1 MIIYEN
7 SSKVDTKERKLQKM
21 ETEIKKIQP
30 NKKQQECI
38 DNIDGTVMVLAGPGT
53 GKTFTLIQR
62 LRAMIQEK
70 GISPSNIIC
79 MTFSDA
85 AASEMKERLISQAGK
100 SATGVEINTYH
111 AFCNNL
117 IRQYPSKFEL
127 MENVNLIDDISKV
140 TLMKQ
145 CIDEFKPTVLVD
157 KWNNPY
163 FYLKQLLISVDEIKK
178 NRISKEQFFSNMKSH
193 PEWDQKLEE
202 LEAEKTDREE
212 NNKALKSFLSQK
224 YDPQIKKIEKAKEAI
239 EIIELYSKT
248 MAQKNFIDF
257 NDMINLVVETF
268 ENDEDFLKK
277 VAKDY
282 KYILIDEYQ
291 DTNLLQN
298 RLIDLL
304 AKGAETENIF
314 VVGDDDQIIYGF
326 QGARSDNLEN
336 FLHKYPDTKVICLN
350 ENNRSTQSILDLSYK
365 IIAQDDTRLEI
376 NPEFKHHNI
385 SKILTSKN
393 EKIIKL
399 DKKSKLIAYADKL
412 QENNTI
418 IKSIEKLIAD
428 DTFTKNEKGEKDL
441 SQIAILTRENK
452 QLMPFSSLLEAKN
465 IPYQIRITKSI
476 FQIKPTILIYFY
488 LKALNNHIL
497 ASDKL
502 FALLASK
509 PFDFEIEDYNF
520 LLEQNKP
527 LKKDFIAL
535 IKENIDKEWKNT
547 DKIKSFM
554 ETFEKIKTLSFHK
567 PLKYLILEIANRT
580 GILAYFANSPID
592 LSENLLA
599 IKRLTAEAESFA
611 NLNPTAGLSDF
622 IKHLDTAL
630 NENIEINIE
639 KDSHIKNAIQLST
652 IHSSKGREFEYVFMP
667 NLITTEWEKKRN
679 TNKLDLPLKAKAEED
694 EELIKRAEQL
704 KLLFVG
710 ITRAKHT
717 LEMSYANTIEQKTY
731 SLTSYLSE
739 LQNIEGIVSL
749 ETHNSEDLDFFKE
762 LAESMTKEEFNHH
775 FAFEKELK
783 ERLENFT
790 LSAHSFNLYRN
801 CPRQFLYSEL
811 YQIPIIEKDSQY
823 LNFGNSIHKTLEWA
837 VNSALE
843 KGRYPHKEGLIDV
856 FNKKLETYKFET
868 EEKYIEYIER
878 GKKCIENY
886 YHHLISTP
894 IKNIYE
900 VESRFDGVKIE
911 NNLIKGFIDRIEK
924 NEDGSFSLFDYKT
937 GSAKSKNDIA
947 EGKKYENYYNQLR
960 FYKLAFETKN
970 QGSTVSK
977 VGLIFAEEPEK
988 NIELEITE
996 AENQDIKQ
1004 KIQETLENIKS
1015 MKFDPVDYKKQK
1027 EKNCEYCDYKMICRL
1042 NVL

>member
-1 MIIYEN
+1 MV
-7 SSKVDTKERKLQKM
+7 S
-21 ETEIKKIQP
+21 ETKKITP
-30 NKKQQECI
+30 NQKQQECI
-38 DNIDGTVMVLAGPGT
+38 DSTEGTIMVLAGPGT

-62 LRAMIQEK
+62 IRSMIQEK
-70 GISPSNIIC
+70 GISPSSILC

-100 SATGVEINTYH
+100 SAAGVEINTYH

-127 MENVNLIDDISKV
+127 FENVSLIDDISKV

-145 CIDEFKPTVLVD
+145 CLDEYKPKILVD
-157 KWNNPY
+157 KWNNRY
-163 FYLKQLLISVDEIKK
+163 SYLKQLLGAVDEIKK
-178 NRISKEQFFSNMKSH
+178 NRISKEEFFSNMKTH
-193 PEWDQKLEE
+193 ADWLPKMEE
-202 LEAEKTDREE
+202 LEAEKIDREQ
-212 NNKALKSFLSQK
+212 NNKALKAFMSR
-224 YDPQIKKIEKAKEAI
+224 YDSQIKKIEKAKEAI
-239 EIIELYSKT
+239 EIVELYSKI

-268 ENDEDFLKK
+268 ENDEEFLIKT
-277 VAKDY
+277 AKEY
-282 KYILIDEYQ
+282 KYFLIDEYQ

-298 RLIDLL
+298 KLIDLL
-304 AKGAETENIF
+304 AKGAASENIF

-326 QGARSDNLEN
+326 QGAKSDNLEK
-336 FLHKYPDTKVICLN
+336 FLQKYPNAKVICLN

-365 IIAQDDTRLEI
+365 IISQDDTRLEI
-376 NPEFKHHNI
+376 NPDFRHHKI
-385 SKILTSKN
+385 SKILSAKN
-393 EKIIKL
+393 EKIQKL
-399 DKKSKLIAYADKL
+399 DKKNKLIAYADKL
-412 QENNTI
+412 QENNEI
-418 IKSIEKLIAD
+418 IKSIETILNSD
-428 DTFTKNEKGEKDL
+428 NCPKNEKGEKDL
-441 SQIAILTRENK
+441 SKIAILTRENR
-452 QLMPFSSLLEAKN
+452 QHTSFASLLEAKN
-465 IPYQIRITKSI
+465 IPYQLRITKSI
-476 FQIKPTILIYFY
+476 FQIKPSILIYFY

-509 PFDFEIEDYNF
+509 PFDFDLEDYNF

-527 LKKDFIAL
+527 LKKDFFSL
-535 IKENIDKEWKNT
+535 IKENIERDWKNKE
-547 DKIKSFM
+547 KITNFID
-554 ETFEKIKTLSFHK
+554 TYEKIKNLSFHK
-567 PLKYLILEIANRT
+567 SLKNIVLEIANRT
-580 GILAYFANSPID
+580 GILAYYANSPID
-592 LSENLLA
+592 TGENILA
-599 IKRLTAEAESFA
+599 IKRLAAEAESFS
-611 NLNPTAGLSDF
+611 NLNPTSGLSDF

-667 NLITTEWEKKRN
+667 NLITLEWEKKKN
-679 TNKLDLPLKAKAEED
+679 SSKLSLPLQKEADENED
-694 EELIKRAEQL
+694 LIKKAEQL

-717 LEMSYANTIEQKTY
+717 LELSYSNTIDQKTY

-739 LQNIEGIVSL
+739 LQNVDDIL
-749 ETHNSEDLDFFKE
+749 TMETKSSEELDYFKE
-762 LAESMTKEEFNHH
+762 LTLSMQSEEFNYHL
-775 FAFEKELK
+775 AFEKELK
-783 ERLENFT
+783 ERLEEFT

-823 LNFGNSIHKTLEWA
+823 LNFGNSIHKTLEWS

-843 KGRYPHKEGLIDV
+843 KGVYPDKQTIIDV
-856 FNKKLETYKFET
+856 FNKKLETYKFES

-894 IKNIYE
+894 VQNIFA
-900 VESRFDGVKIE
+900 VESRFDGIKIE
-911 NNLIKGFIDRIEK
+911 HTPIKGFIDRIEK
-924 NEDGSFSLFDYKT
+924 NEDGSFSLLDYKT

-947 EGKKYENYYNQLR
+947 EDKKYEHYYNQLR
-960 FYKLAFETKN
+960 FYKLAFETKYP
-970 QGSTVSK
+970 GSTVSNA
-977 VGLIFAEEPEK
+977 GLIFAEEPEK
-988 NIELEITE
+988 NVVLEITE
-996 AENQDIKQ
+996 EETQDIKN
-1004 KIQETLENIKS
+1004 KILETLENIKA
-1015 MKFDPVDYKKQK
+1015 MKFDPVDYKKQQ
-1027 EKNCEYCDYKMICRL
+1027 EKNCEFCDYKMICRL